1 MRQGNTALTKLTRR
15 GSKHMKFGTDKM
27 PTVHCMDISLLLFF
41 GVQRPTILVPIEAI
55 LVMCN

>member
-1 MRQGNTALTKLTRR
+1 
-15 GSKHMKFGTDKM
+15 MKFGTDKM